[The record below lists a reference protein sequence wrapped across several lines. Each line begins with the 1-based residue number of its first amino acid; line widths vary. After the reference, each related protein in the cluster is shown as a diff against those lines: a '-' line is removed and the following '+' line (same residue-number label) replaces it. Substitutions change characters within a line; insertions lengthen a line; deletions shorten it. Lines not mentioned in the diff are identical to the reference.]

1 MTQQDMYPE
10 LKEDRET
17 LIGRVYAL
25 RQINAILLQKIRDE
39 GSGEAALRQA
49 ITDISERHDQI
60 ESGLDTLFRASPFP
74 GGHGTRTLRIY
85 QAEMG
90 AFVKRAS
97 S

>member
-1 MTQQDMYPE
+1 MTQQNMYPE

-17 LIGRVYAL
+17 LLGRVCAL
-25 RQINAILLQKIRDE
+25 RQINAILLQKVRDE

-60 ESGLDTLFRASPFP
+60 ESGLNTLFRAWPIP
-74 GGHGTRTLRIY
+74 GGHGNRTLRTY

-90 AFVKRAS
+90 AFVNRAS